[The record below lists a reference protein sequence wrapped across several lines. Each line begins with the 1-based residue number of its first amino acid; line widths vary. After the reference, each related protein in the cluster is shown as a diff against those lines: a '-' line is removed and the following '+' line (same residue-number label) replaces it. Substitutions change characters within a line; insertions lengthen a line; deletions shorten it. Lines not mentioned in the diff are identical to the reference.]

1 MTNFVR
7 KAALAVS
14 VAAVAFAAPAVAA
27 PTSATPPATA
37 NVTIMKPLTLVA
49 NRNLDFGTVLLG
61 SALTGGE
68 NVTMTDAGAV
78 TCSAN
83 TTCSGSPQSA
93 QYTVT
98 GVRNQFIAITTL
110 GSTLTNATGATIAF
124 TPNSHANVQLSND
137 AAAAAVFTLGG
148 SISVSGATDD
158 GVYSGNMNVTVDYN

>member
-27 PTSATPPATA
+27 PTTATPPASA
-37 NVTIMKPLTLVA
+37 NVTIMKPLTLTA

-61 SALTGGE
+61 SQLTGAE
-68 NVTMTDAGAV
+68 SITMTDAGVV

-83 TTCSGSPQSA
+83 TTCSASPQSA
-93 QYTVT
+93 QFTVT
-98 GVRNQFIAITTL
+98 GVRNQFVDIVTA

-124 TPNSHANVQLSND
+124 TPNSHADVQLSND
-137 AAAAAVFTLGG
+137 AAASAVFTLGG

-158 GVYSGNMNVTVDYN
+158 GVYSGSMSVTVDYN